1 MPSHCHCASHGFVFS
16 LVGQIPSLR
25 APNSPAAA
33 PRAFRECASRFRLE
47 LPVLLQN
54 RSEYNSRRSDLRDLR
69 VTRSISSCGSSS
81 LFSVP
86 QRSTLVQAPRR
97 SFRRFGA
104 PMPNAPSAHRP
115 TKMARSRTPR
125 SRRQIAS
132 RRCRRTSPLGRT
144 KKVCGESDEVAAAP
158 PCVATAIA
166 RWRLRR
172 NGISKQGG
180 TCHGQRSG

>member
-1 MPSHCHCASHGFVFS
+1 MHTASARARFHLPTRVARS
-16 LVGQIPSLR
+16 EQVPEQNLR
-25 APNSPAAA
+25 QLSILSASSSM
-33 PRAFRECASRFRLE
+33 CASRWA
-47 LPVLLQN
+47 
-54 RSEYNSRRSDLRDLR
+54 
-69 VTRSISSCGSSS
+69 ISSCGSSS

-97 SFRRFGA
+97 SFRQFGA

-115 TKMARSRTPR
+115 TKDGSQQDAE
-125 SRRQIAS
+125 I
-132 RRCRRTSPLGRT
+132 TSPNSFQAVPSNFATRAD

-172 NGISKQGG
+172 KGISKQGG